1 MPKILFILVFAF
13 CTVHLHAQDTLYRTD
28 GSHQVVN
35 VLEINKTQ
43 IKYKPFSNPDA
54 PIYVILNTA
63 ILKIVDKNGT
73 TTTFTSSINPSD
85 NSITESS
92 IPNLKTLSGSH
103 FISMNIADLFTG
115 LLTLNYEYT
124 LESGKLGLKVPLTTG
139 FYTLSG
145 SYNQIGESY
154 FPYTTIF
161 GTGIGLNFYP
171 RGQRS
176 VTYFIGPA
184 FYYRSFNYSVAD
196 PGTYIYN
203 NKVGSFTSFFI
214 QNGVLFHAGTRLN
227 LSMDAGLGYAW
238 INTSIP
244 YYSDHKLGYRLKIGI
259 NVGFK
264 L

>member
-1 MPKILFILVFAF
+1 M
-13 CTVHLHAQDTLYRTD
+13 
-28 GSHQVVN
+28 VN
-35 VLEINKTQ
+35 ILEINKTQ
-43 IKYKPFSNPDA
+43 VKYKPYSNPDA
-54 PIYVILNTA
+54 PKYVILITSVS
-63 ILKIVDKNGT
+63 KIVDKNGK
-73 TTTFTSSINPSD
+73 TTTFAGIVNPSD
-85 NSITESS
+85 NIYHNST
-92 IPNLKTLSGSH
+92 IPDVKNPAGIH
-103 FISMNIADLFTG
+103 FISMNVADLFTG

-124 LESGKLGLKVPLTTG
+124 LESGRLSLKIPLSTG

-145 SYNQIGESY
+145 SYNQYGDSY
-154 FPYTTIF
+154 FPYTTVF

-227 LSMDAGLGYAW
+227 LSIDAGLGYAW
-238 INTSIP
+238 INTAIP